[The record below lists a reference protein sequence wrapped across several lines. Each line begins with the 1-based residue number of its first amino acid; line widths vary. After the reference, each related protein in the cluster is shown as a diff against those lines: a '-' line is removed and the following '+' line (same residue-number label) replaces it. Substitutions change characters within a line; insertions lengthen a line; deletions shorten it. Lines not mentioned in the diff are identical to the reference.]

1 MAART
6 SSLVHPKYKTKYS
19 VKNWAEYEHGLRSRG
34 DLMIWFNEDVIDR
47 WIPRGKRRRGAQ
59 RRYSDL
65 AIETALTLRILFHLP
80 LRQTEGFVASILR
93 LLDLDLRSP
102 DHSTLSRRAKQLDV
116 QLCAVGRGKS
126 IHLIVDSTGLQIVGQ
141 GPWANAKHG
150 KQGTREWR
158 KLHIGVDE
166 NGVIVAE
173 KLTDSTIDD
182 ASVVKDLVAQIPE
195 EKKIT
200 RFTAD
205 GAFDQNSIY
214 ETFTEL
220 GATVVVPPV
229 KNATSSK
236 ARTRAAKA
244 RNRTIKRIRR
254 VGRRQWKKEAGYHRQ
269 ARVENTFFRYKPLF
283 GGRLRARDPGNQ
295 RTEARLACN
304 ILNRMLQLGS
314 PRSQAIRN

>member
-19 VKNWAEYEHGLRSRG
+19 VENWAEYERGLRSRG
-34 DLMIWFNEDVIDR
+34 DLMIWFNEDVMES
-47 WIPRGKRRRGAQ
+47 WVPRGKRRRGAQ

-65 AIETALTLRILFHLP
+65 AIETALTLSMLFHLP
-80 LRQTEGFVASILR
+80 LRQTEGFVGSILR
-93 LLDLDLRSP
+93 LLDLDLQSP

-150 KQGTREWR
+150 KKGAREWR

-166 NGVIVAE
+166 KGVIVAE

-195 EKKIT
+195 DNNIT

-214 ETFTEL
+214 KTFTEL

-229 KNATSSK
+229 KTATPSK
-236 ARTRAAKA
+236 AKTRAAKA

-269 ARVENTFFRYKPLF
+269 ARVENTFFRYKQLF

-295 RTEARLACN
+295 TTEASTPSNKYQCVKVF
-304 ILNRMLQLGS
+304 
-314 PRSQAIRN
+314 

>member
-1 MAART
+1 
-6 SSLVHPKYKTKYS
+6 
-19 VKNWAEYEHGLRSRG
+19 
-34 DLMIWFNEDVIDR
+34 MIWFNEDVIDS
-47 WIPRGKRRRGAQ
+47 WIPRGRRRRGGQ
-59 RRYSDL
+59 RRYSNL
-65 AIETALTLRILFHLP
+65 AIETALTFRILFHLP

-93 LLDLDLRSP
+93 LLDLDLQAP
-102 DHSTLSRRAKQLDV
+102 DHTTLSRRARQLDV
-116 QLCAVGRGKS
+116 QLSAIGRGKS

-150 KQGTREWR
+150 NKGTREWR

-173 KLTDSTIDD
+173 KLTESTIDD
-182 ASVVKDLVAQIPE
+182 GSVVKDLVAQLPGE
-195 EKKIT
+195 TKIT

-205 GAFDQNSIY
+205 GAFDQNAIY

-220 GATVVVPPV
+220 GARVVVPPG

-236 ARTRAAKA
+236 AKTRAAKA
-244 RNRTIKRIRR
+244 RSRTINRVRR

-269 ARVENTFFRYKPLF
+269 ARVENTFFRYKQLF
-283 GGRLRARDPGNQ
+283 GGRLRARDLASQ
-295 RTEARLACN
+295 ITEARLACN

-314 PRSQAIRN
+314 PKSHAIRN

>member
-19 VKNWAEYEHGLRSRG
+19 VKNWAQYERGLRRRG
-34 DLMIWFNEDVIDR
+34 DLMIWFNEDVMES
-47 WIPRGKRRRGAQ
+47 WVPRGKRRRGAQ
-59 RRYSDL
+59 RCYSDL

-80 LRQTEGFVASILR
+80 LRQTEGFVASILG
-93 LLDLDLRSP
+93 LMDLDLRSP
-102 DHSTLSRRAKQLDV
+102 DHSTLSRRARQLDV
-116 QLCAVGRGKS
+116 QLSAVGRGKS

-150 KQGTREWR
+150 KKGTREWR

-182 ASVVKDLVAQIPE
+182 ASVVKDLVAQIPDD
-195 EKKIT
+195 KKIT
-200 RFTAD
+200 CFTAD

-214 ETFTEL
+214 KTFTEL

-229 KNATSSK
+229 NTTTLSK
-236 ARTRAAKA
+236 ARTRAAKD
-244 RNRTIKRIRR
+244 RNRSI
-254 VGRRQWKKEAGYHRQ
+254 
-269 ARVENTFFRYKPLF
+269 
-283 GGRLRARDPGNQ
+283 
-295 RTEARLACN
+295 
-304 ILNRMLQLGS
+304 NRMLQLRS